1 MLDSQRMFKNLKCVR
16 HKCVRY
22 IVCACPQRLCLDR
35 NLFVGIEDMVDQPSK
50 QKFDQALHIFLR
62 IFVQLDQVDALK
74 SGDERSVR
82 IFLCG
87 KPLIT
92 DLLHVSFFVGKVGY
106 SIIREFVDDR

>member
-1 MLDSQRMFKNLKCVR
+1 
-16 HKCVRY
+16 
-22 IVCACPQRLCLDR
+22 
-35 NLFVGIEDMVDQPSK
+35 MVDQPSK

-74 SGDERSVR
+74 SGDEGSVR

-87 KPLIT
+87 KPLLT

-106 SIIREFVDDR
+106 GIIREFVDDR